1 LASYAAVVFV
11 RLDDCLYASAA
22 SENPRARGLSTSSSA
37 VMLGD
42 GCAGGLEPDRDR
54 ARLEEEEAESALSN
68 IFLYRSKNGS
78 LLADEVWPDVDGA
91 GAGTEVST
99 TRMGGF
105 ADAVV
110 VFSLSA
116 DDRDWLFCHA
126 EGDVALRATCGRVGS
141 GLSTCTSRDET
152 VRVAEGLRACCW

>member
-1 LASYAAVVFV
+1 
-11 RLDDCLYASAA
+11 
-22 SENPRARGLSTSSSA
+22 
-37 VMLGD
+37 MLRD

-54 ARLEEEEAESALSN
+54 ARPEEEEAESALSN
-68 IFLYRSKNGS
+68 IFLYRSKKGS
-78 LLADEVWPDVDGA
+78 LLADEVWPDVDRA

-99 TRMGGF
+99 ARMGGF
-105 ADAVV
+105 AAVVV

-126 EGDVALRATCGRVGS
+126 GDVALRAKCGRVGS
-141 GLSTCTSRDET
+141 SLSTCTSLDET